1 MLLRASDGAVGVE
14 AEHQF
19 ELCPND
25 DSEMRALTW
34 KQQAEEYEQSA
45 MRFFKERE
53 MLIYWLLRAY
63 QSGHR
68 EGWEQ
73 GPSTDETMD
82 GICSV
87 LANLHYDPNLSEDAK
102 QLLKQDPIY
111 AIEVT
116 SETAH

>member
-1 MLLRASDGAVGVE
+1 M
-14 AEHQF
+14 
-19 ELCPND
+19 CPND
-25 DSEMRALTW
+25 DSEMLPLTW
-34 KQQAEEYEQSA
+34 QQQAKEYEQSA

-63 QSGHR
+63 ESGHR

-87 LANLHYDPNLSEDAK
+87 LANLNCDPNLSEDAK